1 MSRCTRRRGG
11 RASTAPSEPG
21 MPNLYAVIGVD
32 RTASTKE
39 ITKAFRRKSVKTHP
53 DKFMGDDS
61 HDQKVKDFQALTE
74 AYNELKDPELRK
86 EYDSTGKT
94 GARAI
99 ASPPFPCSG
108 PGRLRLSDSGR
119 CARAQRRSGR
129 TRAAAAAWTT
139 WSRR

>member
-1 MSRCTRRRGG
+1 
-11 RASTAPSEPG
+11 

-61 HDQKVKDFQALTE
+61 HAQKVIEFQELTE

-86 EYDSTGKT
+86 QYDRTGKT
-94 GARAI
+94 GAR
-99 ASPPFPCSG
+99 PFLPFPLCHEPCAVMERFLVFFG
-108 PGRLRLSDSGR
+108 TRFDSSFLGVQPYHSYLHY
-119 CARAQRRSGR
+119 C
-129 TRAAAAAWTT
+129 TVLEVIK
-139 WSRR
+139 